1 VDDITGPP
9 VLGVLGVD
17 YDVDRIARLLRHIK
31 EATFGA
37 ESQGVVTM
45 FAKSQDK
52 KTIQLLAST
61 DKLVDSEIAKKKKIE
76 DLNIP
81 EFTSSL
87 SGSDVSEWVQ
97 SATLTAASYA
107 QNIFEGKQDMR
118 IMFGSNQSSYFE
130 DLVATGGD
138 NSLMVSMVQMDDGA

>member
-1 VDDITGPP
+1 MQSRRT
-9 VLGVLGVD
+9 
-17 YDVDRIARLLRHIK
+17 
-31 EATFGA
+31 
-37 ESQGVVTM
+37 
-45 FAKSQDK
+45 K